1 MFLQIR
7 SRLTN
12 ERGEAMA
19 FIQLPAQ
26 DDADDQVTEL
36 FADDQQTQ
44 GYVANLTRLFA
55 RRPAVFQA
63 WRQLNSAIKGN
74 MDLRRYELATLAAAR
89 RLRSSYCSLAH
100 GKVLRDRFYDA
111 TTVRNIVTDHRQA
124 GLDPVDVAVMDFA
137 DKVAAD
143 AGSMTAGDIEVL
155 RTYGLSD
162 SEILDVALA
171 AGARCF
177 FSTVLDAMGVE
188 PDAAYRTLLEPD
200 LQEALA
206 VGRPIEPQV
215 PASSLEV

>member
-1 MFLQIR
+1 
-7 SRLTN
+7 
-12 ERGEAMA
+12 MA
-19 FIQLPAQ
+19 FIQLPTQ
-26 DDADDQVTEL
+26 DDADDQAADL
-36 FADDQQTQ
+36 FADDQETQ
-44 GYVANLTRLFA
+44 GYVANLTKLFA

-63 WRQLNSAIKGN
+63 WRQLNSAIKAN

-111 TTVRNIVTDHRQA
+111 NTVRNIVTDHRQA

-143 AGSMTAGDIEVL
+143 AGSITDGDVAAL
-155 RTYGLSD
+155 RRHGLSD

-171 AGARCF
+171 VGARCF

-200 LQEALA
+200 LQQALA
-206 VGRPIEPQV
+206 VGRPIEP
-215 PASSLEV
+215 SLKVEHA